1 SRPRYSSSLRTE
13 RIEAGDRLIPA
24 SASDFDPTG
33 WPLSMYPSTTRR
45 KIARAR
51 SVSSLTG
58 GEVMTAAYL
67 VARGAAG
74 KLSPDWNPH
83 ATIRPRARRNAR
95 HRHPDR
101 LHQARRRLGP
111 DQL

>member
-1 SRPRYSSSLRTE
+1 GAGVLRATSSRSRGSAGIRPALVCGAASRPRYSISLSTE

-24 SASDFDPTG
+24 YASVLEPTG

-51 SVSSLTG
+51 SVSSETG

-74 KLSPDWNPH
+74 
-83 ATIRPRARRNAR
+83 
-95 HRHPDR
+95 
-101 LHQARRRLGP
+101 
-111 DQL
+111 